1 MRVTRGRWTLH
12 AAAWIAG
19 IAAFRI
25 VLTPAEVCPPAGTD
39 ELDDAITAA
48 ATWAVTNQEDGGRFT
63 YGYDRDGDEV
73 NDGYNLVRHA
83 GMVNALYQLAAEGDD
98 RWLEGAD
105 AGVAY
110 LLDLVVETGDG
121 AVAITWPDV
130 DAKIGTAA
138 LTIAALHHREQ
149 ALGDGRH
156 DELMRQLGRFL
167 VGQIEPPGTILGFW
181 SPVTGAPVPGAY
193 AKFGTGEAFWALALL
208 ASDFPGVGWDDAARS
223 IGRYIATERRQAE
236 DQWLRQPDHW
246 AAYGFAE
253 LGVSSPEELEYLRLL
268 AGDFGVMTRFESTR
282 QGSGP
287 GAWLRGPDALGAGV
301 GALGE
306 GLGSL
311 WRLAADEPGLADL
324 RDDLDE
330 RLTCVA
336 GLLVERQAG
345 ADDAADSPRP
355 ELVEGAWF
363 RQGATL
369 VDDQQHSVS
378 ALLMAREA
386 ADGRADG

>member
-1 MRVTRGRWTLH
+1 
-12 AAAWIAG
+12 
-19 IAAFRI
+19 
-25 VLTPAEVCPPAGTD
+25 
-39 ELDDAITAA
+39 
-48 ATWAVTNQEDGGRFT
+48 
-63 YGYDRDGDEV
+63 
-73 NDGYNLVRHA
+73 
-83 GMVNALYQLAAEGDD
+83 LYQLAAEGDE
-98 RWLEGAD
+98 RWLEGAE
-105 AGVAY
+105 AGLGY

-130 DAKIGTAA
+130 DAKIGTAG

-149 ALGDGRH
+149 ALGDGRY
-156 DELMRQLGRFL
+156 DELMRELGRFL
-167 VGQIEPPGTILGFW
+167 AGQIEARGSILGAW
-181 SPVTGAPVPGAY
+181 SQATGEPVPGYY
-193 AKFGTGEAFWALALL
+193 AMFGTGEAFWALALL
-208 ASDFPGVGWDDAARS
+208 ATDFPDEGWDDAAHS
-223 IGRYIATERRQAE
+223 VGRYIATERREAE

-253 LGVSSPEELEYLRLL
+253 LGASSPEELEYLRLL

-311 WRLAADEPGLADL
+311 WRLSEHEPGLADL

-336 GLLVERQAG
+336 GLLVARQAD
-345 ADDAADSPRP
+345 ADDAARSPRP

-363 RQGATL
+363 KDGATL
-369 VDDQQHSVS
+369 LDDQQHTLS

-386 ADGRADG
+386 RDRRTGA